1 MIFIYHDY
9 GGTHT
14 TSLAAAYHL
23 NKLPTH
29 RKLSKEEIMAVDYF
43 NQLTASDMGKLIFRG
58 LDEDGNPVYTVG
70 KGNSKAVLPAMIQM
84 ATMLQEKF
92 KNEEPIV
99 FSNTSPTVPM
109 VLSFGGFLSRGLKMD
124 ALGVPFLVKGAQRCC
139 RTIHELVLH
148 TKETAAARAA
158 KDSVIVL
165 DNKHFKRKGQ

>member
-29 RKLSKEEIMAVDYF
+29 RKLTKEEILAVDYF

-70 KGNSKAVLPAMIQM
+70 KGNSKAVLPAMVHM
-84 ATMLQEKF
+84 ASMLQDKF
-92 KNEEPIV
+92 KNDEPII

-109 VLSFGGFLSRGLKMD
+109 MMSIGGFLSRGLKLD
-124 ALGVPFLVKGAQRCC
+124 VIGVPFLVNGAQQCC
-139 RTIHELVLH
+139 RTIYELVLH

-158 KDSVIVL
+158 TDSVIIL
-165 DNKHFKRKGQ
+165 DNQHFKRRRQ